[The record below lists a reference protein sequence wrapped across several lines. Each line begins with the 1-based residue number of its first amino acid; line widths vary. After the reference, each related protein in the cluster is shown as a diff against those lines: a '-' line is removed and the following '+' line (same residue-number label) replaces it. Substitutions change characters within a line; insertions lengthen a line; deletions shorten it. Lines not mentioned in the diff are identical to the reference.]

1 MLTTAMPWP
10 AGTPAREP
18 LASEDDQQVDPAFES
33 PCAVLHDTCMAD
45 AALFLLSCAADSHN
59 VDGDSILE
67 AAQPP
72 GQAVDAPWTPD
83 EDATL
88 VDLHKRYRAGRFM
101 SYAVFLHATSDAL
114 GGLRSPI
121 ACGER
126 CNQLRHSHK
135 RVPGASPI
143 KPVQL
148 DRLMAAAVGD
158 GGDGTAT
165 VSAKP
170 SQEMQ
175 VQLHGKAVKVPA
187 RAKADTVIAAEPAI
201 ADKKERTITHTAA
214 VADAAVA
221 VDGTVAAGNAAG
233 TWKAWSQREDSVVL
247 ALAQHWRANK
257 FSSAQQFYD
266 EAVKQLPGR
275 SAWAIEKRL
284 RNHHKITKPPASRGY
299 KPAGQPAAQ
308 PVAPPVPPLV
318 HADAVMEESGQETPI
333 PALPADLSPPPL
345 WMLRIPATGE
355 VLGPFLIS
363 ALRHGVAEGYITA
376 MDAKFVRAWRRDEGE
391 EAAMSLQNAL
401 DLPRIPSRRRKG

>member
-45 AALFLLSCAADSHN
+45 AALFLLSCAADSHD

-88 VDLHKRYRAGRFM
+88 VEIHKRYRAGRFM

-114 GGLRSPI
+114 GGLRTPI

-158 GGDGTAT
+158 GGDGTA
-165 VSAKP
+165 AK
-170 SQEMQ
+170 E
-175 VQLHGKAVKVPA
+175 GA
-187 RAKADTVIAAEPAI
+187 
-201 ADKKERTITHTAA
+201 ITHTAA
-214 VADAAVA
+214 AADAAVA

-233 TWKAWSQREDSVVL
+233 TWKAWSQREDSIVL

-266 EAVKQLPGR
+266 KAVKQLPGR
-275 SAWAIEKRL
+275 SAGAIERRL
-284 RNHHKITKPPASRGY
+284 RYHHKITHPPASRGY

-308 PVAPPVPPLV
+308 PAAPPVPPLV
-318 HADAVMEESGQETPI
+318 HADAVMEESSQETPI
-333 PALPADLSPPPL
+333 PALPPDLPPPPL
-345 WMLRIPATGE
+345 WMLRVPATGE

-376 MDAKFVRAWRRDEGE
+376 MDAKFVRAWRRDEVE

>member
-1 MLTTAMPWP
+1 MLTAAMLWP

-18 LASEDDQQVDPAFES
+18 LASEDEQQVEQAAFES
-33 PCAVLHDTCMAD
+33 PASAEGLD
-45 AALFLLSCAADSHN
+45 AALFLLSCAANSHD

-72 GQAVDAPWTPD
+72 GQAVGAPWTPD

-126 CNQLRHSHK
+126 CNQLRHSQK

-170 SQEMQ
+170 SQEMHVAKQ
-175 VQLHGKAVKVPA
+175 DDASAFAMAVTA
-187 RAKADTVIAAEPAI
+187 TAAEPAI
-201 ADKKERTITHTAA
+201 ADKERTITHTAA

-221 VDGTVAAGNAAG
+221 VDGNAAVTG
-233 TWKAWSQREDSVVL
+233 TWKAWSQGEDSIEL

-275 SAWAIEKRL
+275 SANGMEFRL
-284 RNHHKITKPPASRGY
+284 RSHRKITKPPAVWSY
-299 KPAGQPAAQ
+299 KPAVQ
-308 PVAPPVPPLV
+308 PVAPVPPPV
-318 HADAVMEESGQETPI
+318 HADAVMEESSQDTPI
-333 PALPADLSPPPL
+333 PVLPSADLPPPPL

-401 DLPRIPSRRRKG
+401 DLPRIPSRRRKR